1 MKNLKTILSG
11 IILLTLFTFLFIQD
25 LCAQCPPPE
34 LEQLFEKKENLGEI
48 MVYTI
53 PEIDQK
59 YLEHIRYLYNRFL
72 YRDDKSGGKIR
83 QVIADAKLAVILM
96 EDGDDLEEFTKTYRS
111 VLKKCP
117 IQEFLIEEIVPL
129 GTEEDKLGVRDA
141 TIEEILNLIYYW
153 GIKDAYPSWTKRLK
167 KAMSRALS
175 AGTFNPYI
183 LDPEELT
190 KQDWEVSYLGVGVEV
205 YYNIWE
211 KDATVKEGG
220 FAFATRESLKTGDP
234 ELFQL
239 IEEIFPQ
246 NLYQLDE

>member
-1 MKNLKTILSG
+1 MKDKK
-11 IILLTLFTFLFIQD
+11 IILFCRVFVFLFSFP
-25 LCAQCPPPE
+25 LVSNLHAECPPPE
-34 LEQLFEKKENLGEI
+34 LEQFFEKKESLGEI
-48 MVYTI
+48 MIYTI
-53 PEIDQK
+53 PEIEQN

-83 QVIADAKLAVILM
+83 QAIADAKLAVILM
-96 EDGDDLEEFTKTYRS
+96 EDGDDLEEFTKSYRS

-117 IQEFLIEEIVPL
+117 IQEFLIEEIIPL
-129 GTEEDKLGVRDA
+129 GTEADKLGVRDA
-141 TIEEILNLIYYW
+141 TIEEMLNLIYYW

-211 KDATVKEGG
+211 KEVTVKEGG
-220 FAFATRESLKTGDP
+220 FAFTTRESLKMGDP

-239 IEEIFPQ
+239 IEEIFPE
-246 NLYQLDE
+246 NLYQ